1 MNVFFFFWFK
11 TVHLSLTLATAMA
24 LCQPDIHDTHAYSV
38 FTSYESDSNDH
49 HSRDFLF
56 VRLNLIFNLQSFV
69 TDLSFCDKKKKY
81 MFYIRFIFALFDLLN
96 ENRVTRT
103 TALTYYITTW
113 NMDWWLVRSCRNFS
127 VKNPTSKNRIPSWW
141 PNWPIKRAQDV

>member
-1 MNVFFFFWFK
+1 MNVFFGFK

-69 TDLSFCDKKKKY
+69 TDLSFCDKKKRNIC
-81 MFYIRFIFALFDLLN
+81 FTFGLFSLFL
-96 ENRVTRT
+96 
-103 TALTYYITTW
+103 I
-113 NMDWWLVRSCRNFS
+113 C
-127 VKNPTSKNRIPSWW
+127 
-141 PNWPIKRAQDV
+141 